1 MQAFLCQVQVWRIHC
16 SPYHPQSNGS
26 LERLHR
32 TLKNMMKSV
41 LETYACDWDETVP
54 WLLFAYREVPVES
67 LLFSPFELLLGR
79 DARGALQLT
88 KQNWLND
95 NVVQNLK
102 STNVIDFVLNLRE
115 RIKISLATANEIE
128 SNAKK
133 KYKIYYD
140 RKSQQDSFDVGD
152 QVLLLLPLRGKPL
165 QVRYSGAYTADAR
178 IGEVD
183 YVVLTHDRRKQKAL
197 CIVIS

>member
-1 MQAFLCQVQVWRIHC
+1 M
-16 SPYHPQSNGS
+16 
-26 LERLHR
+26 HR

-41 LETYACDWDETVP
+41 LETYAGDWDETVS
-54 WLLFAYREVPVES
+54 WLMFAYREVPVES

-79 DARGALQLT
+79 DARGVLQLI

-95 NVVQNLK
+95 DVVQNLK
-102 STNVIDFVLNLRE
+102 SANVIDFVLNLRKK
-115 RIKISLATANEIE
+115 IKISLVTANEIE

-133 KYKIYYD
+133 KSKIYYD

-165 QVRYSGAYTADAR
+165 QARYSGPYTVEAR

-183 YVVLTHDRRKQKAL
+183 YVVLTHDRRKTKRIVHRNLMKRFHVRNTAL
-197 CIVIS
+197 VALVATPVAVNPDDQ